1 MFRFEGNRKFKEVAG
16 DSGLGI
22 DQRGCPFRTR
32 ILRKGCAGFAG
43 LYRKRFRGLFPDVI
57 SLSPGPFPDLLQGK
71 PGLVKLLSCR
81 TGVPLLPYMTKNY
94 KNVVSSLCTI
104 TSKQTAK
111 ERLQAFWEVFDKD
124 DDVLILINADPDALA
139 SAMAVKR
146 LLRYRV
152 KNIVIAHPNEIRR
165 LNNVAMVERLRI
177 PLERLCNIKLNDYSK
192 KVLIDSQPDHLP
204 CFEKIPFD
212 VIIDHHP
219 ANTTWDARYVDIR
232 TDYGATS
239 TMIVEYL
246 RAADMKPSVSLA
258 TALFYGIKV
267 DTENF
272 EKKSLLADGIAFRYL
287 FNIANRDLVR
297 KFELTDLRRSELRYF
312 NISLQELKYSKRR
325 YYTHLGK
332 VRSPDVLV
340 IIADFLNHVGEID
353 WVFVSGI
360 HGEKLVVIFRCDGYR
375 KSAGNLASKIFGSIG
390 SAGGHK
396 EAARAEVP
404 LKNLAIGDKPFN
416 SDSLKKLINSHI

>member
-1 MFRFEGNRKFKEVAG
+1 MAKIHR
-16 DSGLGI
+16 
-22 DQRGCPFRTR
+22 
-32 ILRKGCAGFAG
+32 
-43 LYRKRFRGLFPDVI
+43 
-57 SLSPGPFPDLLQGK
+57 
-71 PGLVKLLSCR
+71 
-81 TGVPLLPYMTKNY
+81 
-94 KNVVSSLCTI
+94 NVVSSLGTI
-104 TSKQTAK
+104 GSKQTAK
-111 ERLQAFWEVFDKD
+111 ERLQAFWNVFDKD
-124 DDVLILINADPDALA
+124 DDVLVVINADPDALA
-139 SAMAVKR
+139 GAMAVKR

-152 KNIVIAHPNEIRR
+152 KNVVIAHPNEIRR
-165 LNNVAMVERLRI
+165 LNNVAMVERLKI
-177 PLERLCNIKLNDYSK
+177 PIERLNTVKLNDYKK
-192 KVLIDSQPDHLP
+192 KVMVDSQPDHLP
-204 CFEKIPFD
+204 CFEKIYFD

-219 ANTTWDARYVDIR
+219 PTSKWEGVRFVDIR
-232 TDYGATS
+232 ADYGSTS
-239 TMIVEYL
+239 TMLVEYL
-246 RAADMKPSVSLA
+246 RAAELKPSVSLA

-312 NISLQELKYSKRR
+312 SLAMQELKYSKRR

-360 HGEKLVVIFRCDGYR
+360 HGERLIVIFRCDGYR
-375 KSAGNLASKIFGSIG
+375 KSAGKLATRIFSSVG

-404 LKNLAIGDKPFN
+404 LKNLALGDRPFN
-416 SDSLKKLINSHI
+416 SDSLKRLISSHI